1 MKVQKKGTP
10 GVGRGKKAK
19 PAATLDSVDA
29 LRLKCRIEN
38 GNLDRE
44 TLLDLLS
51 AAQQACDLYDK
62 ACKGKKD
69 NPNCLC
75 GLIPA
80 PGSSRRKGLW
90 QKEPDALI
98 SLGSNPLNDKRQ
110 VLFASPVKINP
121 CKCLTLRAQ

>member
-1 MKVQKKGTP
+1 MKIQKRGSAAP
-10 GVGRGKKAK
+10 SRGRKAK
-19 PAATLDSVDA
+19 TAATLGSDEA
-29 LRLKCRIEN
+29 LRLKYSIEA
-38 GNLDRE
+38 GDLSRE
-44 TLLDLLS
+44 ELLGLLD

-90 QKEPDALI
+90 QKEPETLVSFGAD
-98 SLGSNPLNDKRQ
+98 PLNDKRQ
-110 VLFASPVKINP
+110 V
-121 CKCLTLRAQ
+121 